1 MSDVEI
7 VRSLCSDRKISIHTL
22 EMACGFSNGYLNP
35 KKAPKR
41 IPYDRAVLICQYL
54 KVPLSTLGYPDS
66 DSIFSPSELEM
77 RLILDFRSL
86 TDANKQTILDN
97 IDFFLEKQK
106 RDKKEGKNA
115 L

>member
-1 MSDVEI
+1 
-7 VRSLCSDRKISIHTL
+7 
-22 EMACGFSNGYLNP
+22 
-35 KKAPKR
+35 
-41 IPYDRAVLICQYL
+41 
-54 KVPLSTLGYPDS
+54 
-66 DSIFSPSELEM
+66 M